1 MHAVTKSEGSTRFR
15 QISRLA
21 WRFKQYFKQFGA
33 CFRSFLALLARS
45 NYFSKTAE
53 LRKLSSTER
62 MVMDL
67 DNFDKL
73 CQSQQPLRNFVRF
86 VTFAKLMNFLGPFN
100 QVNAIHS
107 YNFANSLAKISS
119 KSLLSRGGFLVS
131 VGSLG
136 YCCNVSSI
144 S

>member
-1 MHAVTKSEGSTRFR
+1 MHAVTKPEGSTRFR

-107 YNFANSLAKISS
+107 YNFANRIDEI
-119 KSLLSRGGFLVS
+119 FF
-131 VGSLG
+131 
-136 YCCNVSSI
+136 
-144 S
+144 